1 MYFICYYVYL
11 WWSVLFLHIFYEV
24 FSQCWYHFI
33 SFFNSFN
40 TAFRLIK
47 PPLEITDIILLHVRH
62 LQGLR
67 YAQCVCLCVQVDY
80 NFNHEPVSLYW
91 CWRVSVFTWIHIRIQ
106 TMFEQCKRTKHS
118 IRSQMLSQ
126 HGYKK
131 HTEVPTC
138 PCYVILIYDLIPY
151 GVVIKQNI
159 LSHEM

>member
-80 NFNHEPVSLYW
+80 NFNHEPVSLCW
-91 CWRVSVFTWIHIRIQ
+91 CDECLYLLEFTSEFRQCLNNVSERNTRYVPRCCLSTD
-106 TMFEQCKRTKHS
+106 
-118 IRSQMLSQ
+118 IRSTQRFQPVRVMSF
-126 HGYKK
+126 
-131 HTEVPTC
+131 
-138 PCYVILIYDLIPY
+138 
-151 GVVIKQNI
+151 
-159 LSHEM
+159 